1 MAAPRHGLLK
11 HLAWWNVGLHLLAL
25 VLTWFFIRPGTEAFE
40 YQVRCAYIAQ
50 SWLWSASWTVWMI
63 CALMQVAFY
72 ARLIGYLP
80 KRRDTAMFALSLAC
94 VGVGIDLLCDVI
106 WISIL
111 PVFAGVRADI
121 SPTYHAL
128 ELLASTGG
136 LVVANGLYSF
146 AVLLFTF
153 CMRREDYVQTHT
165 LRLGYAVA
173 AFGLLLSLAGLIGSH
188 SLAVAMTGPTILC
201 YCAWTVL
208 TANELTRQDLRPCV
222 A

>member
-111 PVFAGVRADI
+111 PVIAGVRADLQPI
-121 SPTYHAL
+121 MHWNSWPRRVDSLSPTAFTHSRFFYLHSVCDVRIMCKRTHY
-128 ELLASTGG
+128 AS
-136 LVVANGLYSF
+136 AMPS
-146 AVLLFTF
+146 
-153 CMRREDYVQTHT
+153 
-165 LRLGYAVA
+165 RLSDFY
-173 AFGLLLSLAGLIGSH
+173 FRW
-188 SLAVAMTGPTILC
+188 P
-201 YCAWTVL
+201 
-208 TANELTRQDLRPCV
+208 D
-222 A
+222 